1 MVFILCFQREK
12 HSIARELAHMQKKE
26 QKEENA
32 KMGQL
37 KRIEEKAVKLAAK
50 VADMQK
56 AERDREARK
65 IARILE
71 CEKEARQVAAFLV
84 DTYADDRKSMF
95 ASNSY
100 LFKAFSKIKN
110 ARMEF
115 RIF

>member
-1 MVFILCFQREK
+1 
-12 HSIARELAHMQKKE
+12 MQKKE

-56 AERDREARK
+56 AERDREAKK

-115 RIF
+115 RIFWTNF